1 MHIKGKDLQINV
13 NGISVAYNEEGKK
26 NGPAIIFIHG
36 FPFDKSMWDLQMES
50 LKEDF
55 RVIAYDI
62 RGHGSSEAGNENF
75 SIDIFTND
83 LLFLMDA
90 LEVEKPILCGLSM
103 GGYIALNAIG
113 KFPQHFSALVLS
125 DTQCIADTP
134 DLKLKRMKAID
145 TINKDGVEK
154 YAEESLKNLFATDS
168 FTKKKEVISAVREM
182 IVQTSKQSLS
192 YTLFAL
198 SERKGTCSK
207 LQNIAGPVLIL
218 VGKEDK
224 ITPPAAAGLLHEKI
238 QGSVLKVIGN
248 AGHVANMEN
257 PDEFNDHLK
266 KFVQQFSK
274 QSAHPE
280 TLLQA

>member
-13 NGISVAYNEEGKK
+13 NGISVAYNDEGKMD
-26 NGPAIIFIHG
+26 GPAIIFVHG

-134 DLKLKRMKAID
+134 ELKLKRMKAID

-168 FTKKKEVISAVREM
+168 FTKKRR
-182 IVQTSKQSLS
+182 S
-192 YTLFAL
+192 YL
-198 SERKGTCSK
+198 R
-207 LQNIAGPVLIL
+207 
-218 VGKEDK
+218 
-224 ITPPAAAGLLHEKI
+224 
-238 QGSVLKVIGN
+238 
-248 AGHVANMEN
+248 
-257 PDEFNDHLK
+257 
-266 KFVQQFSK
+266 
-274 QSAHPE
+274 
-280 TLLQA
+280 